1 MFEMKQKFAE
11 APPTGLYSPVS
22 PLSIHC

>member
-1 MFEMKQKFAE
+1 MFEMIQKFAQ
-11 APPTGLYSPVS
+11 APPTGLYSPVA